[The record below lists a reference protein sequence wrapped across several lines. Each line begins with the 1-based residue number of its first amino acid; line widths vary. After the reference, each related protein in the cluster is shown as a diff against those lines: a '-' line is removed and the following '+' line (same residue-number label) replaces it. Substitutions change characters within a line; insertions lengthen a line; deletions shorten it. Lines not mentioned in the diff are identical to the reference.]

1 MGLARGGGGG
11 GGGEEGG
18 EAEVGGVSACCVGS
32 GGTGEWEGAK
42 ERLGWTYGRK
52 LQAEA
57 GRWETRVKISEMRRC
72 CTLVSCIGC

>member
-1 MGLARGGGGG
+1 MGLAPWGGGR

-18 EAEVGGVSACCVGS
+18 EAGV
-32 GGTGEWEGAK
+32 WEGLVWVVAEE
-42 ERLGWTYGRK
+42 ERGGSEGWTYGRK

>member
-1 MGLARGGGGG
+1 MGLGGGGGGG

-18 EAEVGGVSACCVGS
+18 EAGWGGGVLVGVLE
-32 GGTGEWEGAK
+32 GWGKGRMGE
-42 ERLGWTYGRK
+42 TYGRK
-52 LQAEA
+52 LQAEV